1 MTYVCRLTPALC
13 VVSLFVITTLMETLL
28 GLGLIAAVNAIGRT
42 DDEPEQWFDKDGN
55 PCEPPTKYV
64 WRVING
70 KRTKVIDFR

>member
-1 MTYVCRLTPALC
+1 
-13 VVSLFVITTLMETLL
+13 METLL